1 MRKALNA
8 IQLSQELIDDS
19 VRHTSTVMASS
30 AKNKEMR
37 EGPQDIFLNLA
48 LENVKKFSF
57 RYCSDAV
64 IKQVF
69 YEKSIEKSL
78 HESM

>member
-1 MRKALNA
+1 
-8 IQLSQELIDDS
+8 
-19 VRHTSTVMASS
+19 MASS